1 MKYGYI
7 RVSSKSQEQNTSLKS
22 QRDAVFTAGAEIVV
36 EEVYSGGT
44 VKDRPKFSE
53 LIQKLKSGDELIVTK
68 LDRFARTVSEGT
80 TLAKDLYDRDVTL
93 NILNMGKIENSTIGT
108 LLLNV
113 MLAFSQYEKDMINE
127 RCREGRM
134 IARQNPNYK
143 EGRPK
148 KFSREQINLGLSLLN
163 EGKTYKEV
171 ELMTGISKSTLIRA
185 KRKNAFD
192 SNL

>member
-22 QRDAVFTAGAEIVV
+22 QRDAVLTAGAEIVV

-53 LIQKLKSGDELIVTK
+53 LIQKLKYGDELIVVK

-80 TLAKDLYDRDVTL
+80 TLAKDLYDRGVTL
-93 NILNMGKIENSTIGT
+93 NILNMGKIENSTIGS

-185 KRKNAFD
+185 KRKNALD

>member
-22 QRDAVFTAGAEIVV
+22 QRDAVLTAGAEIVV

-53 LIQKLKSGDELIVTK
+53 LIQELKSGDELIVTK

-80 TLAKDLYDRDVTL
+80 TLAKDLYDRNVVL

-134 IARQNPNYK
+134 IARQNPNYR

-148 KFSREQINLGLSLLN
+148 KFSREQINLGLSLLGD
-163 EGKTYKEV
+163 GKTYKEV

>member
-22 QRDAVFTAGAEIVV
+22 QRDAVLTAGAEIVV

-53 LIQKLKSGDELIVTK
+53 LIHELKSGDELIVTK

-80 TLAKDLYDRDVTL
+80 NLARDLYDRGVTL

-148 KFSREQINLGLSLLN
+148 KFSREQINLGLSLLD
-163 EGKTYKEV
+163 ERKTYKQV
-171 ELMTGISKSTLIRA
+171 EAMTGISKSTLIRA
-185 KRKNAFD
+185 KKEKD
-192 SNL
+192 L

>member
-22 QRDAVFTAGAEIVV
+22 QRDAVLTAGAEIVV

-53 LIQKLKSGDELIVTK
+53 LIQKLKAGDELIVVK

-80 TLAKDLYDRDVTL
+80 TLAKDLYDIGVTL

-148 KFSREQINLGLSLLN
+148 KFSREQIKLGLALLN

-171 ELMTGISKSTLIRA
+171 ELMTGISKSTLIRE